1 MKVFCILSDERA
13 FRSKSPAM
21 HMSVLKNL
29 GMDGVYVPFQV
40 KPEQLEGAIEGIRT
54 LNIAGANVT
63 VPYKEMVI
71 PHLDEISVEASEIG
85 AVNTIVPKDGKL
97 MGHNTDAKGFL
108 DAVQEAG
115 LEIAGRSALVF
126 GAGGAAKAV
135 VVALRWA
142 GAAQV
147 FVAGRSDEKVESVAR
162 QLKATATPMQSLMDR
177 PVSADLIVNA
187 TSVSTVSE
195 SPEMGT
201 FLAHLEVADC
211 RLVVDLNYGRDK
223 NFWRDFAISRRVDFM
238 DGLPMLAHQA
248 KRSFGLWTGVDVD
261 PQLFFEALREVS

>member
-13 FRSKSPAM
+13 FLSKSPAM

-142 GAAQV
+142 EEAT
-147 FVAGRSDEKVESVAR
+147 RKSKV
-162 QLKATATPMQSLMDR
+162 
-177 PVSADLIVNA
+177 
-187 TSVSTVSE
+187 
-195 SPEMGT
+195 SPG
-201 FLAHLEVADC
+201 
-211 RLVVDLNYGRDK
+211 
-223 NFWRDFAISRRVDFM
+223 S
-238 DGLPMLAHQA
+238 
-248 KRSFGLWTGVDVD
+248 
-261 PQLFFEALREVS
+261 